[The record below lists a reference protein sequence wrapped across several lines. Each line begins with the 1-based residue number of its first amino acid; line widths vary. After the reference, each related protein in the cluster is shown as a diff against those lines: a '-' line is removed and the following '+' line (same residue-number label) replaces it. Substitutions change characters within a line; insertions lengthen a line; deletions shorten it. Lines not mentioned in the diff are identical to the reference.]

1 MTNETEQLRPE
12 LGYFDDP
19 LQTKPKYD
27 PPVNLPC
34 PYCKEPMH
42 HFDVRTIGFMN
53 AKHRTR
59 SWFYRVHKSC
69 DEKKTQEQRDAL
81 FYMMTQKSEASN
93 D

>member
-42 HFDVRTIGFMN
+42 HFDVRTIGFMKVPYDPGAEVFMAWDLGFGD
-53 AKHRTR
+53 AK
-59 SWFYRVHKSC
+59 C
-69 DEKKTQEQRDAL
+69 KT
-81 FYMMTQKSEASN
+81 
-93 D
+93 